1 MGVKTDRDQIL
12 SALPEV
18 ENAGELVL
26 NALELG
32 QEHLFADWRARSP
45 QYRENLVRELARID
59 WEVLKEAIGIVKD
72 DSLVKP
78 LDESQVLPMPMRTY
92 SEQEPFRA
100 EEEETGRQALIEGQV
115 AWLVPAGG
123 SGSRLVKVLE
133 EIYAS
138 LPFQRR
144 YRVADEQMRSFDE
157 ACAKG
162 QLPITPVL
170 GKTLYGLFIEQALAL
185 GARVNRM
192 PVLLL
197 MLSDETREASLFTI
211 TNHPLYKSLEPAIVL
226 FDHGMNPVL
235 DNDGRIIAKDP
246 EGHLVF
252 SGNGNGGMFKGM
264 WHTPW
269 RGESSIFT
277 WLKKQGIQTVGFSNV
292 DNPVS
297 DIILPRMLGSQIRLG
312 VELSFGVVRKV
323 DPFERVG
330 MIVQLAGQP
339 NLDKIEYN
347 VFPESLAAKV
357 NPDDPGRLLFEHGDV
372 NVFLMDL
379 GRMEKVSHLP
389 LCMYRNKSVRTA
401 WGAKTGNK
409 FESFTFHIIQQS
421 AREKVDVKEILRED
435 QFMPTKNSIGWDSPA
450 TVIRALCTRNM
461 RWLEAQGASVA
472 QQDLAGSLADYVR
485 LAEKM
490 ILPAAAAGPLEKEA
504 GQFAELAA
512 AMKEG
517 SREPSV
523 EELFRAAL
531 DLGARAEKAGLEQ
544 LKLAADHAYSVVQP
558 GEAAAFVEFS
568 PAFALEA
575 GDLAE
580 ACIGEGW
587 VLERGCQ
594 VAFTGH
600 PTQVLPGSGFKVGKN
615 AVFILDI
622 RNEYGEIRLSPDR
635 WLTFVLEQAGGAEIG
650 DVVTIEDGAEVEIHV
665 HGSGKV
671 VIPEGT
677 VFRGERFV
685 EVGDGEVVT
694 VEG

>member
-1 MGVKTDRDQIL
+1 MGVNIDRKDIL
-12 SALPEV
+12 SALPDV
-18 ENAGELVL
+18 ENAETLVL
-26 NALELG
+26 KAFELG
-32 QEHLFADWRARSP
+32 QEHLFEDWRSKSA
-45 QYRENLVRELARID
+45 QYRENIVRELARID

-72 DSLVKP
+72 DRLVKP

-92 SEQEPFRA
+92 REQEQFRA
-100 EEEETGRQALIEGQV
+100 GEEETGRQALIDGKA

-157 ACAKG
+157 ASAKG

-170 GKTLYGLFIEQALAL
+170 GKTLYGLFLEQALAL

-192 PVLLL
+192 PVLLF

-211 TNHPLYKSLEPAIVL
+211 TTHPLYKALEPAIVL

-235 DNDGRIIAKDP
+235 DNAGRIIPKDP

-264 WHTPW
+264 WQTPW
-269 RGESSIFT
+269 RGEQSIFA
-277 WLKKQGIQTVGFSNV
+277 WLEKQGIEVLGFSNV

-297 DIILPRMLGSQIRLG
+297 DIILPHMLGSHIRLG
-312 VELSFGVVRKV
+312 AELSFGVVRKV

-330 MIVQLAGQP
+330 MIVQLAGQD

-347 VFPESLAAKV
+347 VFPESLAARV
-357 NPDDPGRLLFEHGDV
+357 NPEDPGRLLFEHGDV

-389 LCMYRNKSVRTA
+389 LCMYRNKAVRTA

-409 FESFTFHIIQQS
+409 FESFTFHIIQQA
-421 AREKVDVKEILRED
+421 ARGKVDVKEILRED
-435 QFMPTKNSIGWDSPA
+435 QFMPTKNSIGRDSPA
-450 TVIRALCTRNM
+450 TVIRALCARNM
-461 RWLEAQGASVA
+461 RWLEEQGAAVA
-472 QQDLAGSLADYVR
+472 QQDLAGSLEDYLR
-485 LAEKM
+485 LAVKL
-490 ILPAAAAGPLEKEA
+490 ILPAAAGGPLEQEA
-504 GQFAELAA
+504 VQFAGLVQG
-512 AMKEG
+512 MQDG
-517 SREPSV
+517 SREPSA

-531 DLGARAEKAGLEQ
+531 SLGAKAEKAGLEK
-544 LKLAADHAYSVVQP
+544 LKLAADHAYSIVQP

-575 GDLAE
+575 EDLAE

-622 RNEYGEIRLSPDR
+622 RNEYGEIRLSADR
-635 WLTFVLEQAGGAEIG
+635 RLTFGLKQAGGAEIG
-650 DVVTIEDGAEVEIHV
+650 EEVTLEDGAIVEVHV

-671 VIPEGT
+671 VIPAGT

-685 EVGDGEVVT
+685 EVADGEVVT